1 MENSNEKILKNLKYN
16 QKLYKFYKMISWDLL
31 FYYAISFLF
40 LTQAKGLSTSEI
52 IFADAFYPIFK
63 LIFQLPCTMLIEKI
77 GKKKSLI
84 LANLSI
90 FTYVLIVMGLS
101 TKYGYI
107 VANIFCAFGFIIK
120 GIAESNILYDSIEN
134 SENKRTIFSK
144 IDSSGSSLYYI
155 FDAITSA
162 ISGFLFVVNPYI
174 PMTLCLFLAF
184 CSFCLACKFK
194 EIPVTENITCEEDEE
209 EENPRTNLS
218 FVEQLKYYIKNLK
231 QAFKFILKSN
241 RLRALIIFYALFSN
255 LISILTTVRRSL
267 LKELAIP
274 NEYFGILFAI
284 WELVAAFSV
293 KSATRIQNR
302 HGNNTLT
309 FLSISYV
316 LSVIFAGLT
325 SILVGLPPFLV
336 YFIVLCMMSIQYIVK
351 GPFQT
356 LIQRYLGSFSTSSM
370 RTKISSASLMIENI
384 TCTIISFMVSYLTE
398 HVSSAVS
405 TLIIGVTFMF
415 IILIILHYM
424 KTRVGLKP
432 EEYPESDIKFNE
444 LY

>member
-1 MENSNEKILKNLKYN
+1 MENSNEKNLKNQKYN
-16 QKLYKFYKMISWDLL
+16 QKLYKIYKMISWDLL

-84 LANLSI
+84 LSNLSV

-120 GIAESNILYDSIEN
+120 GIAESNILYDSIQN

-144 IDSSGSSLYYI
+144 IDSAGASLYYI

-162 ISGFLFVVNPYI
+162 AAGFLFVINPYI

-194 EIPVTENITCEEDEE
+194 EIPITEKTASEE
-209 EENPRTNLS
+209 ETEENLNKNLS
-218 FVEQLKYYIKNLK
+218 FIEQLKYYIKNLK

-274 NEYFGILFAI
+274 NEYFGILFAV

-293 KSATRIQNR
+293 KSATRIQNK

-309 FLSISYV
+309 FLSISYI

-325 SILVGLPPFLV
+325 SVLVGLPPFLV

-356 LIQRYLGSFSTSSM
+356 LIQRYLGSFSTSNM

-384 TCTIISFMVSYLTE
+384 TCTIISFIVSYLTE
-398 HVSSAVS
+398 HVSSALS
-405 TLIIGVTFMF
+405 TLIIGVTFMI